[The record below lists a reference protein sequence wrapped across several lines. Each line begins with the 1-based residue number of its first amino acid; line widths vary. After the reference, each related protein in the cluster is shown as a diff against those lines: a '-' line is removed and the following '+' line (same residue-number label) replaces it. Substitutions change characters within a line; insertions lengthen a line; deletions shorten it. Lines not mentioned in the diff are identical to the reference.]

1 MGTTWFFA
9 TTRSA
14 RYAAVNVRHN
24 EHSYRCNKSGRGV
37 PEREA
42 PYAATKNKHDAHT
55 ELCVIARVT
64 PMRLRNGTTQQ
75 TIKSTYTCP
84 EALYQRPTDRTRTQS
99 PSVALPAWLPLQH
112 FARPLSQQPR
122 SCSLTEVGGPN
133 AYAKRAIWRRCG
145 GRLRRTCQ
153 AKRSATCV
161 SRDAPSSLL
170 PESPRVKRSVDSIV
184 CFRSDSETDW
194 RVLTATRQHGSLGLL
209 DTVSTTHWC
218 HGCRA

>member
-1 MGTTWFFA
+1 MSIA
-9 TTRSA
+9 TGATK
-14 RYAAVNVRHN
+14 AAGA
-24 EHSYRCNKSGRGV
+24 YRRGK
-37 PEREA
+37 RR
-42 PYAATKNKHDAHT
+42 TLRQKNKHDAHT

-170 PESPRVKRSVDSIV
+170 SLAARIAK
-184 CFRSDSETDW
+184 SETKC
-194 RVLTATRQHGSLGLL
+194 RQYSMFPQ
-209 DTVSTTHWC
+209 
-218 HGCRA
+218 